1 MPHGPK
7 SLPENGPVGV
17 VTKRSSEF
25 HYRLDALTL
34 EHARHVL
41 YLGETARGRPADNFG
56 KRPGIE
62 APPESTGRGGIRPC
76 RDQSD
81 NAWPDGRVVV
91 LSSLQGGIDND
102 GPDVVPTTADFGR
115 VVYAVGVQLRREV
128 GSIII
133 DSHM

>member
-1 MPHGPK
+1 MPHGSK

-17 VTKRSSEF
+17 VTKRFSEF

-41 YLGETARGRPADNFG
+41 YLRETARGRPADNFG

-62 APPESTGRGGIRPC
+62 APPEPAGRGCVRPC

-91 LSSLQGGIDND
+91 LSSLQGRIDND
-102 GPDVVPTTADFGR
+102 GPDVVPTTADFCR
-115 VVYAVGVQLRREV
+115 VVYAVEVQLRREV
-128 GSIII
+128 GIII
-133 DSHM
+133 VDSHK